1 MTQRVFSLESH
12 FLVPKHCVAGVCV
25 TRGFAMASLFSAS
38 ALPGTMQ
45 GTKDVQRST

>member
-25 TRGFAMASLFSAS
+25 TRGFAMASLFF